1 MKNAFCYDCCR
12 LILEHT
18 RVLKVK
24 CFATFDME
32 NDANTHF
39 HVSACLSIKNKFF
52 YCIIAI
58 SAFSEI
64 CDNTKCFEI
73 HLLCPY
79 CISYKILPSV
89 LVLVFSISAI
99 YKHFYDCDLV
109 IRLLIFYTDARHCYD
124 YTAANYV

>member
-39 HVSACLSIKNKFF
+39 HVSTCLSIKN
-52 YCIIAI
+52 I
-58 SAFSEI
+58 
-64 CDNTKCFEI
+64 NN
-73 HLLCPY
+73 
-79 CISYKILPSV
+79 KILPSV

-109 IRLLIFYTDARHCYD
+109 IRLLIFDTDAHHCYD
-124 YTAANYV
+124 YTDASYV